1 MADERY
7 QWLDQDA
14 AERLLRGEPVDAVDD
29 HARAEA
35 LRLAQALAA
44 ARPAPLAHAA
54 QTELPGEAAAL
65 AAFREATAERA
76 LVPSPA
82 VFGPTGAELGAVRIG
97 AVPAARRW
105 GRSLRYG
112 LAAAVAA
119 VAVGGVAVA
128 SGTGLLPFTAERPGP
143 AGSVSA
149 VDTPE
154 PIASHDSSERPDVPE
169 ASASPEQPGL
179 GTGTPSTP
187 PTGDG
192 ATPDAAASTP
202 APPATAGN
210 GGTGGEGGTGDAT
223 PEPGKSTGGPGKD
236 GADFGAKIV
245 NACEDY
251 RAGRLDDT
259 ARSRLEQSLRGGE
272 TVRRFCDRVLGG
284 GSAGGRGDG
293 AGDGK
298 GDDSSGEGE
307 RAGSVSR
314 TDDWSGG
321 GNTRTS
327 DPDTGHADGP
337 APGEDRSEDGSAD
350 RAPVPA
356 GLRAPATE
364 LGEAHAPGPVED
376 VRTLAGNL
384 LPVLARIPVTNE
396 V

>member
-7 QWLDQDA
+7 QWLDQDT

-65 AAFREATAERA
+65 TAFREATAERA
-76 LVPSPA
+76 LAPSPA
-82 VFGPTGAELGAVRIG
+82 AFAPTAAELGAVRIG
-97 AVPAARRW
+97 PVPAARRW

-128 SGTGLLPFTAERPGP
+128 SGTGLLPFTTDRPAP

-154 PIASHDSSERPDVPE
+154 PIASHDSSERSDVPE
-169 ASASPEQPGL
+169 ASGSPEPGL
-179 GTGTPSTP
+179 GTGAPSAP

-192 ATPDAAASTP
+192 ATSTP

-210 GGTGGEGGTGDAT
+210 GGTGDEGGKGDAT
-223 PEPGKSTGGPGKD
+223 PEPGRSTGGPSEKD

-245 NACEDY
+245 HACEDY
-251 RAGRLDDT
+251 RAGRIDDT
-259 ARSRLEQSLRGGE
+259 AKSRLEKSLRGGE

-284 GSAGGRGDG
+284 DSAGGRGDG

-307 RAGSVSR
+307 RAGSVGR

-321 GNTRTS
+321 GNARTH
-327 DPDTGHADGP
+327 DPNAGHADGP
-337 APGEDRSEDGSAD
+337 VPDEDRSED
-350 RAPVPA
+350 RAPVHA
-356 GLRAPATE
+356 DLRAPAAE
-364 LGEAHAPGPVED
+364 LVEARALGPVED
-376 VRTLAGNL
+376 ARQLAENL
-384 LPVLARIPVTNE
+384 LPDLARIPVTNK